1 MSAGIAIVHADPL
14 HTQVYEHL
22 WTALADGT
30 LAAGDRLKDTV
41 WAERLGVSRT
51 PVREAL
57 RKLAHDGALDPQ
69 GPGGY
74 RVHRFSMEEVG
85 ELYRCRAALE
95 ALVAEEAAMRGNLAL
110 VDALGASI
118 RTAEAAL
125 AADDLEALQPA
136 NGAFHRLLTDSSRN
150 KHLRHLLE
158 QTRRVVQMAR
168 RQVLASASL
177 AAAPRDEYRSSM
189 EAVVADHRALHAAI
203 AAGDGPRAA
212 TLMRSHLLATAQDMI
227 TLLGRQALATDAA

>member
-1 MSAGIAIVHADPL
+1 MSAETAIIHADPL
-14 HTQVYEHL
+14 HAQVYEKL
-22 WTALADGT
+22 WDALASGA
-30 LAAGDRLKDTV
+30 LAAGDRLKDTA

-57 RKLAHDGALDPQ
+57 RKLAHDGALDPL

-74 RVHRFSMEEVG
+74 RVHRFSTEEVS

-95 ALVAEEAAMRGNLAL
+95 VLVAEEAAMRGGPELAEE
-110 VDALGASI
+110 LGANI
-118 RTAEAAL
+118 AAAEAAL
-125 AADDLEALQPA
+125 AADDLEALQPV
-136 NGAFHRLLTDSSRN
+136 NGAFHRLLAGSSRN

-158 QTRRVVQMAR
+158 QTRRIVQMAR

-177 AAAPRDEYRSSM
+177 APAPRDEYRRGM
-189 EAVVADHRALHAAI
+189 ETVVADHRALHAAI
-203 AAGDGPRAA
+203 AAGDAPRAA

-227 TLLGRQALATDAA
+227 TLLGQSRATDAA